1 MSTHSFPAS
10 HSVPSPQRTVVPML
24 NALFVLS
31 GFSALIYQS
40 IWSQYLGLVLGH
52 AAYAQTLVLMMFMGG
67 MALGSWLVSRFS
79 LRFSRLIGI
88 YAVVEAL
95 IAIAGAGFHPLFL
108 AYSEFSQ
115 SLVLPALKDTGWA
128 TAWQWGSAAT
138 LIAPQTVLLGATFPL
153 IASGILRFGVARDGE
168 VLGMLYFTNSIG
180 AAVGVLVAT
189 FVLLPLWGMAG
200 ALWAAAAI
208 NAVLAMSTAWL
219 SASSGEARWHSS
231 SISSDTSSLHGSTS
245 VAGAGTSRTELRRLA
260 VLLLSATFFSSAA
273 SFAYEIGWVRLLNQ
287 ALGTTLHGFEL
298 MLAAFIAGLALGG
311 LWVRRRAAA
320 VQDVARYAGYVQI
333 AMGASALVSVP
344 VLASSFSW
352 VAWIMGALAPSEQ
365 GYLLYSLATAVI
377 AILVMVPA
385 AFFAGM
391 TLPLFTTALLRK
403 GAGERAI
410 GQIYAA
416 NTLGAIVGVLAAVHL
431 LMPMLGVS
439 LSIVVAATADVLIG
453 IALLRGVSPRRWT
466 PPVLLAALAA
476 ALLLAAVVRIGLPD
490 RAHQAS
496 GVFRHGQLNSSA
508 KELLYYKDGAT
519 ASISVAQTGRQLS
532 VATNGKPDAGLTR
545 MGDEPT
551 TDEVTMLMLGS
562 LPLALHPN
570 PERIALVGWGSGLST
585 HTVLGSSVPK
595 QVDTIEIE
603 HAMWEGAKL
612 FNERNWR
619 AYEDP
624 RSKVHFE
631 DARRFLG
638 AGVEPY
644 DVLISEPSNPWVSGV
659 ASLFTKE
666 FYAIA
671 KRHLK
676 DDGLLIQWIHLYE
689 MSDALLAEM
698 VGALLVEFP
707 NSEVYLTNFAD
718 VIVVGAKG
726 KLGEVSAEPWRHA
739 QLANELRR
747 VGLNGVDD
755 LKVRRIGGPASL
767 KTFVQRYGAEPHSD
781 FHPTVALAA
790 PAKRFERQRAALL
803 PQLVAQGMPVL
814 NVLECRH
821 PLPAAAKVTPDPF
834 GQMARLHVDAIEA
847 ANTLLGKQSTAELYR
862 RNSELAETV
871 TMLLA
876 FRRGLLPL
884 DPVALREQLGVLAG
898 STLGLLDAD
907 VQKGLWNVADWQRAA
922 PGLTSNH
929 LAQIEL
935 YSAIASADWGK
946 AAAKARLLLSPEGG
960 NASARLREQYLVLG
974 MLAAMGNGEQDAVS
988 NWEHDFG
995 KQLPRGPMGGL
1006 RDYIKAWD
1014 KVEPT
1019 CTAAGR

>member
-1 MSTHSFPAS
+1 MTTQAYSAS
-10 HSVPSPQRTVVPML
+10 PSAASPLTRSVVPQL

-88 YAVVEAL
+88 YAIVEAL
-95 IAIAGAGFHPLFL
+95 IAIAGLGFHPLFNV
-108 AYSEFSQ
+108 YTEFSQ
-115 SLVLPALKDTGWA
+115 TIVLPALADTGWSV
-128 TAWQWGSAAT
+128 AWQWGSAAT

-153 IASGILRFGVARDGE
+153 IASGILRFGIERDGE
-168 VLGMLYFTNSIG
+168 VLGTLYFTNGIG
-180 AAVGVLVAT
+180 AAIGVLCAT
-189 FVLLPLWGMAG
+189 FVLLPVWGMQG
-200 ALWAAAAI
+200 ALLVAAAI
-208 NAVLAMSTAWL
+208 NAVLALCTAWL
-219 SASSGEARWHSS
+219 SSRSGEASWR
-231 SISSDTSSLHGSTS
+231 TSPRVESHTAHAPTNS
-245 VAGAGTSRTELRRLA
+245 ELRRLA
-260 VLLLSATFFSSAA
+260 ALLLTATFMSSAA

-298 MLAAFIAGLALGG
+298 MLAAFIAGLAMGG

-320 VQDVARYAGYVQI
+320 VADVARYAGYVQI
-333 AMGASALVSVP
+333 AMGACALLSVP

-352 VAWIMGALAPSEQ
+352 VAWIMAALAPTTQ
-365 GYLLYSLATAVI
+365 GYLLYSVATATI
-377 AILVMVPA
+377 AIIVMVPA

-403 GAGERAI
+403 GAGEKAI

-416 NTLGAIVGVLAAVHL
+416 NTLGAILGVLASVHL
-431 LMPMLGVS
+431 LMPVLGVS
-439 LSIVVAATADVLIG
+439 LTVVAAATVDVLIG
-453 IALLRGVSPRRWT
+453 VALLRGVSPRRWT
-466 PPVLLAALAA
+466 PRVLLASTATALLLVAVVRVGLPAA
-476 ALLLAAVVRIGLPD
+476 AL
-490 RAHQAS
+490 QAS
-496 GVFRHGQLNSSA
+496 GVFRHGMLPTSA
-508 KELLYYKDGAT
+508 KELLFYKDGAT
-519 ASISVAQTGRQLS
+519 ASIAVTRIGDTSVI
-532 VATNGKPDAGLTR
+532 ATNGKPDAGLTR
-545 MGDEPT
+545 QSDEPSS
-551 TDEVTMLMLGS
+551 DEVTMLMLGA

-585 HTVLGSSVPK
+585 HTVLGSPVPK

-638 AGVEPY
+638 GGVQPY

-676 DDGLLIQWIHLYE
+676 EDGLLIQWIHLYE

-698 VGALLVEFP
+698 VAALLVEFP
-707 NSEVYLTNFAD
+707 NSEVYLTNYAD
-718 VIVVGAKG
+718 LIVVGAKG
-726 KLGEVSAEPWRHA
+726 KLGEVNDAPWRHA

-747 VGLNGVDD
+747 VGLSGVDD
-755 LKVRRIGGPASL
+755 LRVRRIGGPVAL
-767 KTFVQRYGAEPHSD
+767 HTFVRSHAVQPHTD

-790 PAKRFERQRAALL
+790 PEKRFERRNALL
-803 PQLVAQGMPVL
+803 VPQLVARGMPVL
-814 NVLECRH
+814 NVLECRR
-821 PLPAAAKVTPDPF
+821 PMPAGAAVTPDPF
-834 GQMARLHVDAIEA
+834 GQMARVHVDAVDA
-847 ANTLLGKQSTAELYR
+847 ANAVLGRRNAAELYR
-862 RNSELAETV
+862 RNASLAETV

-876 FRRGLLPL
+876 FRRGVLPL
-884 DPVALREQLGVLAG
+884 DAVAFREQMGVLAASSIG
-898 STLGLLDAD
+898 TLDSAL
-907 VQKGLWNVADWQRAA
+907 QESLWNVAEWQRTL
-922 PGLTSNH
+922 PGLTPNH

-935 YSAIASADWGK
+935 YSAMATAQWAK
-946 AAAKARLLLSPEGG
+946 AAVKARHLLGPDGG
-960 NASARLREQYLVLG
+960 NASQQLREQYLVLG
-974 MLAAMGNGEQDAVS
+974 MLAAMAGGEKDAVL
-988 NWEHDFG
+988 NWERSVG
-995 KQLPRGPMGGL
+995 KQLPRASMAGL
-1006 RDYIKAWD
+1006 RDFLRTWD
-1014 KVEPT
+1014 QALPT
-1019 CTAAGR
+1019 CSPIAQ